1 MFKNIL
7 KINCKESPPYFSS
20 GEEFAK
26 KDLKLFF
33 RYCIIYLKNKE
44 SKMEKYKTK
53 KGIVYKN
60 QFHIIWTVK
69 YRKKLLVEKIEERLK
84 EIIFEV
90 CEEKEV
96 DLKAIEVMP
105 DHVHI
110 FIDVVPRQPL
120 HLLVKAFKGRTSNKL
135 RKEFKILTTRV
146 PSLWTRSY
154 FCCTVGNISEDVIQK
169 YIENQKN
176 K

>member
-1 MFKNIL
+1 
-7 KINCKESPPYFSS
+7 
-20 GEEFAK
+20 
-26 KDLKLFF
+26 
-33 RYCIIYLKNKE
+33 
-44 SKMEKYKTK
+44 MEKYKNK

-90 CEEKEV
+90 CKEKEV

-110 FIDVVPRQPL
+110 FIDVDPRQPL

-154 FCCTVGNISEDVIQK
+154 FCCTVGNISENIIQK